1 VRENPILPCIIEL
14 RGPERR
20 VVVTRT
26 DRGPLVV
33 SVGMFRRGRG
43 ILEGESEEV
52 DVFGKRRRALLRRIL
67 HELGARGAPNSIR
80 VPLRKLR
87 ETSFANGVST

>member
-1 VRENPILPCIIEL
+1 MIA
-14 RGPERR
+14 
-20 VVVTRT
+20 TRI

-33 SVGMFRRGRG
+33 FVGMIRRRRGV
-43 ILEGESEEV
+43 LERESEEV

-67 HELGARGAPNSIR
+67 HELGASGAPNSIR

>member
-1 VRENPILPCIIEL
+1 MF
-14 RGPERR
+14 
-20 VVVTRT
+20 
-26 DRGPLVV
+26 
-33 SVGMFRRGRG
+33 VGTIRRGRG
-43 ILEGESEEV
+43 VLEGESEEV
-52 DVFGKRRRALLRRIL
+52 NVSGKRRRTLLRRVL